1 RGAQH
6 LFDFRIASTALQ
18 RDHIAVRQLA
28 LRTAFGWLQG
38 NEFLTEQ
45 AGLPDSGSR
54 VRRHRGITVDLQR
67 DFGVPARELNIGD
80 PSDGHIVDAY
90 SALRNKVQ
98 YIAELRL
105 DRVRLFTGVGSA
117 GQRQRVWRE

>member
-1 RGAQH
+1 QH
-6 LFDFRIASTALQ
+6 LFDFRIAAAALQ

-45 AGLPDSGSR
+45 AGLPDSGR
-54 VRRHRGITVDLQR
+54 GVGGHAGITVDLQR
-67 DFGVPARELNIGD
+67 DFGVPTRELNIGD
-80 PSDGHIVDAY
+80 PSDGHIVVAY
-90 SALRNKVQ
+90 PALWYKVQ

-105 DRVRLFTGVGSA
+105 DRVRFITSVGSA
-117 GQRQRVWRE
+117 GQRQRI